1 MTKSTSSLKF
11 CRCCGSKAYGRKRVC
26 KRCGVPAIW
35 DKANAEQ
42 LDEEAQKIALFER
55 MLQDSLKESAA

>member
-1 MTKSTSSLKF
+1 MTQTTSSLKF
-11 CRCCGSKAYGRKRVC
+11 CRCCGSRAYGRKRVC

-42 LDEEAQKIALFER
+42 LAEEAARYEKFER
-55 MLQDSLKESAA
+55 MLKELVA